1 LAAVFVTNKWFR
13 KVLSSTL
20 FVVLPIFSFILNNVE
35 RRANIERQKKIE
47 IYSQKGFANTLGKIS
62 KYIKQYG

>member
-1 LAAVFVTNKWFR
+1 
-13 KVLSSTL
+13 
-20 FVVLPIFSFILNNVE
+20 VLPIFSFILNNVE
-35 RRANIERQKKIE
+35 RRANIERQKKKKIE